1 MTMIGVCMNL
11 QTIID
16 NWEYIKEIVT
26 KETETSDIAYNTWLK
41 PLEVYDIIDDTLY
54 IIYSEDSENR
64 MIALIEK
71 KYNLIIKNTIK
82 DITGLDINIK
92 IILPNEALN
101 LNSNKD
107 IKLNNSEK
115 ESSIINTQGYIDS
128 NLIPAYTFDNFVVGK
143 NNRFAQG
150 TAYTVAEAPGEICN
164 PLFLCGGPGLG
175 KTHLM
180 HAIGNKIL
188 DNDNSKKVLYVT
200 AEDFTNEII
209 ECIKNSKNKSSNDM
223 TYFRDKYRTADVL
236 MIDDIQFFVDKE
248 GSQEE
253 FFNTYNKLYMSG
265 KQIIISSDK
274 LPKEMKGFD
283 RRYITRFQQGIVA
296 EVKIPDYETR
306 VAITKNKIEYFNNI
320 ENWTANF
327 SEDVIYYIANNF
339 KGDIR
344 DIEGAVNK
352 LYQYSKLLKTDI
364 TIEEATEQLES
375 LISPD
380 KPKEITPQLIIEVVC
395 EHYQVTIE
403 QLISKN
409 RSQNI
414 IRPRHVA
421 MYLCTQETNCSQDT
435 IARLLD
441 RKDHSTIINARNSI
455 IEKLQT
461 DYELKSQIEVIKK
474 KLYSI

>member
-1 MTMIGVCMNL
+1 MEL
-11 QTIID
+11 QLLID
-16 NWEYIKEIVT
+16 KWDEIKDIVT
-26 KETETSDIAYNTWLK
+26 KETETSVIAYNTWLK
-41 PLEVYDIIDDTLY
+41 PLDIYDIIDGTLY
-54 IIYSEDSENR
+54 IIYSEDSESR

-71 KYNLIIKNTIK
+71 KYNLIIKNVIK
-82 DITGLDINIK
+82 DITGNDYNIK

-101 LNSNKD
+101 LNSDKS
-107 IKLNNSEK
+107 IRTEK
-115 ESSIINTQGYIDS
+115 SINENDSSIINTQNYIDS
-128 NLIPAYTFDNFVVGK
+128 NLIPIYTFDTFVVGK

-164 PLFLCGGPGLG
+164 PLFICGGPGLG

-180 HAIGNKIL
+180 HAIGNKIIE
-188 DNDNSKKVLYVT
+188 NDTSKKVLYVT

-209 ECIKNSKNKSSNDM
+209 ECIKNSKSKSQNDM

-274 LPKEMKGFD
+274 LPKEMEGFD

-306 VAITKNKIEYFNNI
+306 VAITKNKIDNYNKKDE
-320 ENWTANF
+320 WTAVF
-327 SEDVIYYIANNF
+327 AEDVIYYIANNF
-339 KGDIR
+339 KGDVR

-364 TIEEATEQLES
+364 TIDEAVEQLEP

-395 EHYQVTIE
+395 EHYGVTIE

-441 RKDHSTIINARNSI
+441 RKDHSTIINARNNI
-455 IEKLQT
+455 IDKLQT
-461 DYELKSQIEVIKK
+461 DYELKNQIDVIKK